1 VLLAVIATG
10 LVAGAAHVVAG
21 ADHMAALLPL
31 SVGQRLRAFRL
42 GARWGLGH
50 SAGVALV
57 GALLLLLRERLDLHV
72 VGAWGE
78 RAVGVMLIGLGL
90 LGLRHALRIEIHS
103 HGHEHDDGEHH
114 AHLHL
119 HGPAGDDDERHS
131 QALHR
136 HDHTALF
143 AGTLHGI
150 AGTAHVLG
158 VLPALAL
165 PGALASAGYLGG
177 FALGTVLAMGAFAAL
192 VGWLSSGGHAGPRR
206 LRGTLVAASG
216 LTMAVG
222 VAWLLLPAL
231 GLGLPELI

>member
-1 VLLAVIATG
+1 VLLAAIGTG

-31 SVGQRLRAFRL
+31 SVGQRLRAFGL
-42 GARWGLGH
+42 GARWGIGH
-50 SAGVALV
+50 SAGVLLV
-57 GALLLLLRERLDLHV
+57 GGLLLVLRERLDLHV

-90 LGLRHALRIEIHS
+90 LGLRRALRIEIHS
-103 HGHEHDDGEHH
+103 HVHEHGGEAH

-119 HGPAGDDDERHS
+119 HAPAHGAETGHGS
-131 QALHR
+131 APHR
-136 HDHTALF
+136 HEHAALL

-165 PGALASAGYLGG
+165 PGAAASGAYLGG
-177 FALGTVLAMGAFAAL
+177 FCLGTVAAMGCFAAL
-192 VGWLSSGGHAGPRR
+192 VGWLGTGPGSGPRR
-206 LRGTLVAASG
+206 LRGALLGASG
-216 LTMAVG
+216 VTLSVG
-222 VAWLLLPAL
+222 LAWLLLPLL
-231 GLGLPELI
+231 GLGLPELL

>member
-1 VLLAVIATG
+1 MLLTVIATG
-10 LVAGAAHVVAG
+10 LLAGAAHVVAG

-31 SVGQRLRAFRL
+31 SVGRRLRAFYL
-42 GARWGLGH
+42 GARWGVGH

-57 GALLLLLRERLDLHV
+57 GAVLLVLRERLDLHA

-103 HGHEHDDGEHH
+103 HDHEHGEGEAH

-119 HGPAGDDDERHS
+119 HVPADARKAVHS
-131 QALHR
+131 LAPHR

-143 AGTLHGI
+143 AGTLHGV

-165 PGALASAGYLGG
+165 PGVGASAAYLGG
-177 FALGTVLAMGAFAAL
+177 FALGTVLAMGGFAAL
-192 VGWLSSGGHAGPRR
+192 VGWLSTGPRSGPRR
-206 LRGTLVAASG
+206 LRGALLTASG
-216 LTMAVG
+216 VTVAVG
-222 VAWLLLPAL
+222 VAWLVLPAF

>member
-1 VLLAVIATG
+1 MLLAVLGTG
-10 LVAGAAHVVAG
+10 LLAGAAHVVAG

-31 SVGQRLRAFRL
+31 SVGRRLRAFRL

-57 GALLLLLRERLDLHV
+57 GGLLLLLRDRLDLHA

-78 RAVGVMLIGLGL
+78 RAVGVMLIGLGI
-90 LGLRHALRIEIHS
+90 LGLRRALRIEVHS
-103 HGHEHDDGEHH
+103 HTHDHGDGEAHT
-114 AHLHL
+114 HLHV
-119 HGPAGDDDERHS
+119 HAPADGDDEAVGHGE
-131 QALHR
+131 APHR

-143 AGTLHGI
+143 AGALHGV

-165 PGALASAGYLGG
+165 PGATASAAYLGG

-192 VGWLSSGGHAGPRR
+192 VGWVSTGGEPRR
-206 LRGTLVAASG
+206 LRGALATASAATL
-216 LTMAVG
+216 AVG

-231 GLGLPELI
+231 GLGLPELL

>member
-1 VLLAVIATG
+1 MLLTATLTG

-31 SVGQRLRAFRL
+31 SIGQRLRAFWL
-42 GARWGLGH
+42 GARWGVGH
-50 SAGVALV
+50 SGGVVLV
-57 GALLLLLRERLDLHV
+57 GALLLVLRERLDLHA

-90 LGLRHALRIEIHS
+90 LGLRRALRLQIHS
-103 HGHEHDDGEHH
+103 HVHDHGPGPH

-119 HGPAGDDDERHS
+119 HAPPGAPEPGHRREP
-131 QALHR
+131 HR
-136 HDHTALF
+136 HAHTALL

-165 PGALASAGYLGG
+165 PGAVASGLYLGG
-177 FALGTVLAMGAFAAL
+177 FALGTVLAMGGFSAV
-192 VGWLSSGGHAGPRR
+192 VGWLSSGPAAGPRR
-206 LRGTLVAASG
+206 LRGAMLCASG
-216 LTMAVG
+216 LTLSLG
-222 VAWLLLPAL
+222 VAWLLLPL
-231 GLGLPELI
+231 LGLPLPELL